1 MLYKK
6 ELSKKE
12 NILDIHAFQYIPIM
26 IRPLYVE
33 LDLHFHMIGT
43 TLHENMAPTTFNLES
58 SRVIFHAYLLNVV

>member
-43 TLHENMAPTTFNLES
+43 TLHENMIPTD
-58 SRVIFHAYLLNVV
+58 